1 MFSQYENEKEWASW
15 GQQHIRNANETTE
28 IIVLVSVSHQN
39 HTGGE
44 TYLGAFLNK
53 SMTFNHGMMMTLNKL
68 TIATLLAFSAPISAN
83 IQPTYQVMLANH
95 YDQHIDINEYWQ
107 SEKLD
112 GVRAIWDGEHLY
124 TRNGNRIYAPAW
136 FTDPLPPI
144 RLEGELWAG
153 RDRFHVVQSTVLDTT
168 PIDKAW
174 IQIEFMLFDM
184 PGAAGDYQK
193 RYYNII
199 DWVKRINRKHIH
211 YVEHYPIESEAALY
225 MQLDNI
231 DNEKGEGIMLRKIT
245 SRYQAGRSNDLL
257 KLKRHHDAEAIVV
270 GYKGGTGKYSGMMGS
285 LLVHT
290 EKGVQFYI
298 GTGFTDEMRLDP
310 PQIGSRITFRY
321 NGYTQ
326 NGKPKF
332 ARFIREKDEY

>member
-1 MFSQYENEKEWASW
+1 M
-15 GQQHIRNANETTE
+15 T
-28 IIVLVSVSHQN
+28 IVLVSVSHRS
-39 HTGGE
+39 HTSGE
-44 TYLGAFLNK
+44 TLGGAFLNED
-53 SMTFNHGMMMTLNKL
+53 MTLNLGIMMTLNKL
-68 TIATLLAFSAPISAN
+68 TIATLLLFSAHSSAN
-83 IQPTYQVMLANH
+83 IQPTYQVMLASH

-136 FTDPLPPI
+136 FTNPLPKV

-153 RDRFHVVQSTVLDTT
+153 RDRFHIVQSTVLDTT
-168 PIDKAW
+168 PVDKAW
-174 IQIEFMLFDM
+174 SQIKFMLFDM

-211 YVEHYPIESEAALY
+211 YVEHYPIESEATLY
-225 MQLDNI
+225 KQLDNI
-231 DNEKGEGIMLRKIT
+231 DNQKGEGIMLRKIT

-270 GYKGGTGKYSGMMGS
+270 GYKSGTGKYSGMMGS

-290 EKGVQFYI
+290 EEGIQFYI

-310 PQIGSRITFRY
+310 PPIGSRITFRY

-332 ARFIREKDEY
+332 ARFIREKAEY